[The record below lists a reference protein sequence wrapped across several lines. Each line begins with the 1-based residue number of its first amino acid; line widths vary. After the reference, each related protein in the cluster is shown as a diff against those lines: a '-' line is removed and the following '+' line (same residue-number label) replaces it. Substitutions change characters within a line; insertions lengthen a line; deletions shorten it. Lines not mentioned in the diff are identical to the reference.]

1 MFQSRQFILSGYRRL
16 LLGVGFIVC
25 GAGMAQVKGNPSTVE
40 AQAAEVIGTSD
51 SAVLSMIRELTSWK
65 ERALHAESLLL
76 KAGYK
81 GLQDVPKAEAA
92 STTTAGSVVGSLE
105 DERTLVISL
114 GRYNGA
120 LLGALVSVGG
130 GVIAK
135 VVESREMV
143 SAALVDNS
151 YKGKLVTL
159 EGLPVKLAV
168 R

>member
-1 MFQSRQFILSGYRRL
+1 MFQPRQFLFSGSGRL

-25 GAGMAQVKGNPSTVE
+25 GAGMVQVQGSPSTVE
-40 AQAAEVIGTSD
+40 AQAAEVVGSSD
-51 SAVLSMIRELTSWK
+51 SAVLSMIRELTAWK

-81 GLQDVPKAEAA
+81 GLQDAPKAEAA
-92 STTTAGSVVGSLE
+92 SAGTDGSVVGCLE
-105 DERTLVISL
+105 DERTLIISL

-151 YKGKLVTL
+151 YKGKLVRL